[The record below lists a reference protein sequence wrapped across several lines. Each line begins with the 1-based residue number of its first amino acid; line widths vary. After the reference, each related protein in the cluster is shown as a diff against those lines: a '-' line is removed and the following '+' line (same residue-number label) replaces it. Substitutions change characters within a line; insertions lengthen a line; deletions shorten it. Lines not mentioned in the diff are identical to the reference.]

1 MCVCETDFLSFILFL
16 LLHLPF
22 SLLSHNTRSTL
33 PLLLLC
39 SPLPSPVSFTL
50 QIPEIPLSC
59 LFLYPAFDKHHLTT
73 LHILRW
79 KNGGSLPVRL
89 RLLLLLLHH
98 CNNSTPQEISR
109 DGSLRR
115 TGQPILLTTVR
126 QIDRN
131 IIIITNSL
139 STVNQH
145 NRLST
150 RCRTLSCQSL
160 DGLSG
165 LPLSRSAMAKDQEH
179 QTSPQAQ
186 NSSCGYNLLKD
197 RY

>member
-1 MCVCETDFLSFILFL
+1 MCVRPTSSHSYYFYYCIYL
-16 LLHLPF
+16 LVCFPI
-22 SLLSHNTRSTL
+22 T
-33 PLLLLC
+33 PDPP
-39 SPLPSPVSFTL
+39 SPSSSSALPSLPPF
-50 QIPEIPLSC
+50 PLHSRFRRFHSLVC
-59 LFLYPAFDKHHLTT
+59 FLYPAFYKHHLTT